1 METGASVSARE
12 VLRLIIQIDN
22 SCTQPSAPRAVSQA
36 VNGCAAH
43 DWGQVLTFQG
53 KIGQGKR
60 LIYQKVLANFALLL
74 VFAILAPPIV
84 LGLSHTAIDS
94 IPLII
99 TSLIS
104 FLVVRGESCSVS
116 TFVSRFGELRARI
129 KQELANQRNWG

>member
-1 METGASVSARE
+1 MQYDP
-12 VLRLIIQIDN
+12 LF
-22 SCTQPSAPRAVSQA
+22 QPQTLAQ
-36 VNGCAAH
+36 
-43 DWGQVLTFQG
+43 T
-53 KIGQGKR
+53 
-60 LIYQKVLANFALLL
+60 YQLGSLEDAYATDPKKVLANFALLL

-94 IPLII
+94 IPLTI